1 MNRTLILSALVA
13 AIAAPALAS
22 TQLERQLGVE
32 PGVYTTAE
40 LVAIKGSFDSD
51 TGFNFPARDGAVVS
65 SQSTGFSAGH
75 IALAAQVGVNPADY
89 TTAELVGIK
98 GSFDTDTGFNVAPRG
113 DVVSS
118 QSVGISAGHAKLAES
133 LGVNP
138 ADYTLNQLA
147 QIKANGNTASSTVH
161 CLIKEIVITT
171 VILGSSHAE
180 VDERPS
186 FLAVSNSCEWGG
198 GNQSSSK

>member
-118 QSVGISAGHAKLAES
+118 QSVGISAGHAQLAAVE
-133 LGVNP
+133 GVNP
-138 ADYTLNQLA
+138 AEYSVAEILA
-147 QIKANGNTASSTVH
+147 LRAQRDNAN
-161 CLIKEIVITT
+161 
-171 VILGSSHAE
+171 
-180 VDERPS
+180 D
-186 FLAVSNSCEWGG
+186 
-198 GNQSSSK
+198 